1 MSGISQIESRRH
13 HQRMVCARP
22 GFAFLPGSNRSAL
35 CSSRVEAS
43 AWLSREQTYALDEMP
58 YAPLDWRR
66 CICDTLPDVSTR
78 AGKDRHDRVLGAACV
93 VVFVTGTSFRAL
105 AWPFLVVSAGEVA
118 IFCVEDP
125 ERLRRRVG
133 RADVLQ
139 ALLGIA
145 AVMAVG
151 VGPATFWS

>member
-1 MSGISQIESRRH
+1 MSRLGL
-13 HQRMVCARP
+13 ARI
-22 GFAFLPGSNRSAL
+22 ATIAL
-35 CSSRVEAS
+35 
-43 AWLSREQTYALDEMP
+43 W
-58 YAPLDWRR
+58 
-66 CICDTLPDVSTR
+66 
-78 AGKDRHDRVLGAACV
+78 AACV
-93 VVFVTGTSFRAL
+93 VLFVTGTPFRTL
-105 AWPFLVVSAGEVA
+105 AWPFFVVSAGEVA

-151 VGPATFWS
+151 VGAATLWS